1 MSDKLDL
8 SLPQKKTKIAPVT
21 LVILVL
27 VSLLLVVSV
36 ADFVLGFIAPKP
48 SASGF
53 QTAGLDAAGIKELAL
68 KLQKSNL
75 SESAAKTWDAYI
87 AAANPGPEEKANIL
101 YTTGTMWQDAGF
113 YEEALSHYYQSEVVM
128 KDKKIEQELS
138 RRVEECLEA
147 LGKFAALRRELAER
161 VNIGKDQK
169 ADEVVAQI
177 GPDKITRADLDMKID
192 QYISYTLAQN
202 APYLPKEEQNKM
214 KEQLFKTYSGDD
226 GKAKMLNQFIVQ
238 EILYRKARE
247 EKIADD
253 PDTRAFVREVEKQLL
268 AQTLLSKRVGEKI
281 NLTETDLTGYYAA
294 NKAKYIKDGVQK
306 TYEEVRQDVYADLR
320 AQKEGELQGQLVEEL
335 KNEYGVVLFP
345 SRLAV
350 SGQGSGTAK

>member
-27 VSLLLVVSV
+27 VSALFVVSV
-36 ADFVLGFIAPKP
+36 ANLVLGFVAPK
-48 SASGF
+48 SGASGIS
-53 QTAGLDAAGIKELAL
+53 AGLGPAGIKELAL

-75 SESAAKTWDAYI
+75 SESAAKAWDAYI
-87 AAANPGPEEKANIL
+87 AAANPGNEEKANIL
-101 YTTGTMWQDAGF
+101 YTAGAIWQEAGF
-113 YEEALSHYYQSEVVM
+113 YEEALNHYYQSEVVY

-147 LGKFAALRRELAER
+147 LGKFAALRYELSDR
-161 VNIGKDQK
+161 VSINKNAK

-177 GPDKITRADLDMKID
+177 GPEKITRADLDMKID
-192 QYISYTLAQN
+192 QYIGYTLSQN
-202 APYLPKEEQNKM
+202 APYMSKEDQNKM
-214 KEQLFKTYSGDD
+214 KEELFKNYSGDD

-253 PDTRAFVREVEKQLL
+253 PDTRALVKDVERQLL
-268 AQTLLSKRVGEKI
+268 AQKLLSKMVGEKI
-281 NLTETDLTGYYAA
+281 NLTESDLANYYAA

-306 TYEEVRQDVYADLR
+306 PYDQVKQDVYADLR
-320 AQKEGELQGQLVEEL
+320 GQKESELQGALIEEL
-335 KNEYGVVLFP
+335 KNQYAVVLFP
-345 SRLAV
+345 SKLKVTA
-350 SGQGSGTAK
+350 QGSQATK